1 MMINNNCIKKK
12 DQINL
17 EIKYKQNPNN
27 IILKFRKI
35 IIKWKK
41 QIIGK
46 NTTWMFHKKTTV
58 IVKYVDYIF
67 AMFFYAIILSY
78 IYIIRC

>member
-1 MMINNNCIKKK
+1 MMINKSCIKKK

-17 EIKYKQNPNN
+17 EKKYKIIPNN
-27 IILKFRKI
+27 IILKFRKM

-46 NTTWMFHKKTTV
+46 NTTWMFHKKTTI
-58 IVKYVDYIF
+58 IVKYVDYII
-67 AMFFYAIILSY
+67 ALFFYAII
-78 IYIIRC
+78 